1 MTQDEE
7 ALWLNGALQMSDT
20 LSNTEKVIETLT
32 TLNFVESK
40 ESIVFY
46 SNVFQ

>member
-7 ALWLNGALQMSDT
+7 ALQLNGALQMSDT

-32 TLNFVESK
+32 TFELRGKQGEHCFL
-40 ESIVFY
+40 
-46 SNVFQ
+46 